1 MARDRELE
9 PGLARLIDAREAGDL
24 DVLLEA
30 LGGDPE
36 YVHIA
41 ARMLAAAGDTRATP
55 KLVEL
60 LDSPRGAQRAAA
72 AFGLAQ
78 LGAPAAARERL
89 VELALDDGI
98 PSVREWSAVAIG
110 RYADPAAVQLLIGLL
125 TDPARNVRLGA
136 VRGLVEA
143 GDPAAAE
150 VIRSVQPRF
159 RQQPVEFLL
168 TRRKVLLALLELEAK
183 GAATPW
189 EPAV

>member
-1 MARDRELE
+1 MAREHELE
-9 PGLARLIDAREAGDL
+9 PGLARLIDAREAGDT

-36 YVHIA
+36 YVHVA
-41 ARMLAAAGDTRATP
+41 ARMLAVAGDTRATP

-60 LDSPRGAQRAAA
+60 LDSPRGSQRAAA

-89 VELALDDGI
+89 VELALGDGI

-110 RYADPAAVQLLIGLL
+110 RYADAAAGQLLIGLL
-125 TDPARNVRLGA
+125 ADPDRNVRLGA
-136 VRGLVEA
+136 VRGLVQA

-150 VIRSVQPRF
+150 VIRGIQPRF
-159 RQQPVEFLL
+159 RQHPVEFLL
-168 TRRKVLLALLELEAK
+168 TRRTLLVALLALEAK
-183 GAATPW
+183 GAATLR
-189 EPAV
+189 EPAS